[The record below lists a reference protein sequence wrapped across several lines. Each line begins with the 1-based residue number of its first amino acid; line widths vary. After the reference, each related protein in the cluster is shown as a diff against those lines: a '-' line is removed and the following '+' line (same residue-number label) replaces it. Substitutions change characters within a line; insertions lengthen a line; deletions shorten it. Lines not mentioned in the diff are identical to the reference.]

1 MLGNLFRRRST
12 RSPDD
17 LIFDIAEH
25 NRDADF
31 DEFYTLMQSHVFY
44 LPLTVPFSVPSGTK
58 ITVGAGVLT
67 KYVVMQDMK
76 LFAFFTTDSHP
87 KLGPVFGSIEGGEAL
102 RMTLASLDID
112 GALFQNANVSW
123 IGLSKQKC
131 QYVLSLTSK

>member
-1 MLGNLFRRRST
+1 MLGNLFRRRSA
-12 RSPDD
+12 RSLDD

-31 DEFYTLMQSHVFY
+31 DEFYTRMQSHVFY
-44 LPLTVPFSVPSGTK
+44 LPLTGPFSVPSGTK
-58 ITVGAGVLT
+58 ITVGEGVLT

-76 LFAFFTTDSHP
+76 LFVFFTTDSHP
-87 KLGPVFGSIEGGEAL
+87 KLGPVFGGIEGGEAL

-123 IGLSKQKC
+123 IGLNKQKC
-131 QYVLSLTSK
+131 QHVLSLTSK